1 MNHLSVII
9 VAVSLSGGGSSY
21 FVYGKYITLS
31 IFNDN
36 DMVR

>member
-9 VAVSLSGGGSSY
+9 VAVSLSGGSSY

>member
-9 VAVSLSGGGSSY
+9 VAVSLSRGSSY